1 MVDDICDDFTVAT
14 TFDDPA
20 RVSSLASY
28 FEARDGVQNV
38 DRHAFDDVLSP
49 GPPLSRDEA
58 AGLFTGLVRTGVATQ
73 RKSAATYADYE
84 FAVESGR
91 ATTVLRQQVVA
102 LTYRNEAAVEGASTT
117 AEVVATVPPNVSVP
131 SRTSWRRHS
140 AELRSLLLDADDRV
154 RIAVPYFTPAESIV
168 DDIASLP
175 NRGVDTRVLTR
186 EARTNESTVEALG
199 RIHDAV
205 DPSNREN
212 LRVRDL
218 YELDAVSGAQE
229 YATHAKAIV
238 SDDVVCYLG
247 SANLTSTS
255 LGSNFELGVVL
266 TGDAVETVSAI
277 YDAVFDVASPV
288 EPDGY

>member
-1 MVDDICDDFTVAT
+1 MDDVYDDFTVAT
-14 TFDDPA
+14 TFNDPA
-20 RVSSLASY
+20 RVSPLASY

-38 DRHAFDDVLSP
+38 DRHAFDEILSP
-49 GPPLSRDEA
+49 EPPLSRDEA
-58 AGLFTGLVRTGVATQ
+58 AGLFTGLVRTGAATQ
-73 RKSAATYADYE
+73 RKSASAYADYE
-84 FAVESGR
+84 FAVESSQ
-91 ATTVLRQQVVA
+91 AATVLRQQVVA
-102 LTYRNEAAVEGASTT
+102 LTYRNETAIEGTPTT

-131 SRTSWRRHS
+131 ADTSWRRHS
-140 AELRSLLLDADDRV
+140 AELRSLLLNADERV
-154 RIAVPYFTPAESIV
+154 RIAAPYFTPAESIV

-205 DPSNREN
+205 DPGHREN

-218 YELDAVSGAQE
+218 YELDAISGSQE
-229 YATHAKAIV
+229 YATHAKVIV
-238 SDDVVCYLG
+238 SDDSVCYLG

-266 TGDAVETVSAI
+266 TGDTVEAVSAI
-277 YDAVFDVASPV
+277 YDAVFDVASHV
-288 EPDGY
+288 EPDSY